1 MGSASTFY
9 IKDTGTYDLE
19 MSGSNVFA
27 LSSNVVG
34 SITSELEWKSNE
46 NQIVYASDGAAND
59 QFGNFVSV
67 DGNYAIVG
75 AIGGIAAY
83 IFYKSGGTW
92 TQQAILTAK

>member
-34 SITSELEWKSNE
+34 SITGELVWKSNE
-46 NQIVYASDGAAND
+46 DQILYGSDPGAND
-59 QFGNFVSV
+59 QF
-67 DGNYAIVG
+67 
-75 AIGGIAAY
+75 
-83 IFYKSGGTW
+83 W
-92 TQQAILTAK
+92 TRRCCRRKLCGCWFTL